1 MKYST
6 IRLIQIACL
15 FLWAALPAA
24 NAHAQGTI
32 DNVAAHAGIGGGIT
46 FYNPTNGDGQTSTGF
61 ALAYRWHSFHSG
73 WGPTFGLDWHSTDF
87 DQTLGGLNA
96 RLGSLRMRALLA
108 GFGYTGQAGR
118 WSVSANGSGG
128 YAFNSF
134 TVANDARP
142 TFASVGVP
150 LVGSDV
156 DNSWVVRPNVAVWYD
171 VFKHVGVGVS
181 AAYLFARPNQTITTA
196 TGTQEHDLKADA
208 FELAAGVTFGVWK
221 KKP

>member
-6 IRLIQIACL
+6 IKLIQIACL
-15 FLWAALPAA
+15 SFLAILLAA

-32 DNVAAHAGIGGGIT
+32 DNVVTHAGIGGGIT
-46 FYNPTNGDGQTSTGF
+46 FYSPTNDDGQTSTGF
-61 ALAYRWHSFHSG
+61 AVAYRWHRFHSG

-128 YAFNSF
+128 YSFNNF
-134 TVANDARP
+134 TVADGARP

-150 LVGSDV
+150 LVNADV

-181 AAYLFARPNQTITTA
+181 AAYFLARPNQTITTA
-196 TGTQEHDLKADA
+196 TGTHEHDLKADA

-221 KKP
+221 NKP